1 MSPSDS
7 APDLHARLVSGAEL
21 RATVRASTAFQGR
34 LAYGG
39 LQPGLV
45 GCEILDMS
53 EGGIRV
59 STFARLEPCP
69 ELFSVEFNGVY
80 SRARRSWSK
89 GHEIGLEFIVENDHG
104 ARAV

>member
-1 MSPSDS
+1 MSQTNNEPE
-7 APDLHARLVSGAEL
+7 LHSRLVSGPEL
-21 RATVRASTAFQGR
+21 RAAVRSSTNFQGR

-39 LQPGLV
+39 LRPGLV

-59 STFARLEPCP
+59 STFSQLDPCP
-69 ELFSVEFNGVY
+69 ELFSVEFNGLY

-89 GHEIGLEFIVENDHG
+89 GHEIGLEFIFEDDQDPL
-104 ARAV
+104 AV

>member
-1 MSPSDS
+1 MSQFENEPELDG
-7 APDLHARLVSGAEL
+7 RLVSGPEL
-21 RATVRASTAFQGR
+21 RAAVRDSTSIQGR

-39 LQPGLV
+39 LKPGLV

-59 STFARLEPCP
+59 STTSRLDPCP
-69 ELFSVEFNGVY
+69 ELFSVEFMGVY

-89 GHEIGLEFIVENDHG
+89 GHEIGLEFIIEENQDPL
-104 ARAV
+104 AL